1 MVVLHPE
8 KMAGQPVE
16 IARVAKPAAGANEMT
31 RAFAAVVAAAAVALA
46 ALIPSPA
53 GAQAYPTKP
62 VRIIVPFGAGGT
74 TDIMGRILAQKLSDS
89 LGQRFVI
96 ENKPG
101 AGGNVGADI
110 VAKAPADG
118 YTLGM
123 GTVSSHAINA
133 TLYAT
138 IPYNNLKDF
147 APISLMITQPNALV
161 VTPSFPAKT
170 LAEVVAALKA
180 KPDGYSYASSG
191 IGTSIHMAAEL
202 LKLMSGTQMAHVPYK
217 SSAEVMT
224 ATISGEVQLAFDNL
238 SSVVQ
243 HVQEGRLRII
253 GVTSPERSFLM
264 PDVPTIRE
272 SLPGFEATSWTGFY
286 APAATPRAIVELLSR
301 ETQKAV
307 RQPDVT
313 ERLRAMGA
321 TPVGNTP
328 AEFTAFMEVETK
340 KWADVV
346 KASGAKVE

>member
-1 MVVLHPE
+1 MF
-8 KMAGQPVE
+8 G
-16 IARVAKPAAGANEMT
+16 
-31 RAFAAVVAAAAVALA
+31 ALA
-46 ALIPSPA
+46 AGPVE
-53 GAQAYPTKP
+53 AQTYPTKP
-62 VRIIVPFGAGGT
+62 VRIVVPFGAGGT
-74 TDIMGRILAQKLSDS
+74 TDLMGRILADKLSSS

-101 AGGNVGADI
+101 AGGNVGSDI

-133 TLYAT
+133 TLYAK
-138 IPYNNLKDF
+138 IPYDNLKDF
-147 APISLMITQPNALV
+147 VPISLMITQPNALV

-170 LAEVVAALKA
+170 VPELIAALKA
-180 KPDGYSYASSG
+180 KPNGYSYASSG

-202 LKLMSGTQMAHVPYK
+202 LKMMTGTDMAHVPYK
-217 SSAEVMT
+217 SSSEVMT
-224 ATISGEVQLAFDNL
+224 ALIAGEVQLAFDNL

-243 HVQEGRLRII
+243 HVQDGRIRLIA
-253 GVTSPERSFLM
+253 VTSKERSFLK
-264 PDVPTIRE
+264 PDVPTIAE
-272 SLPGFEATSWTGFY
+272 TLPGFEATSWTGFY
-286 APAATPRAIVELLSR
+286 APAATPRAIVDLLSR

-307 RQPDVT
+307 SQPDVK

-321 TPVGNTP
+321 TPVGNTS
-328 AEFTAFMEVETK
+328 AEFAAFMQAETK

>member
-1 MVVLHPE
+1 MKRFFATCL
-8 KMAGQPVE
+8 
-16 IARVAKPAAGANEMT
+16 AAT
-31 RAFAAVVAAAAVALA
+31 VIALA
-46 ALIPSPA
+46 ALSPALA
-53 GAQAYPTKP
+53 GAQAYPNKP
-62 VRIIVPFGAGGT
+62 VRLIIPFAAGGT
-74 TDIMGRILAQKLSDS
+74 TDLMGRILAQKLGDS
-89 LGQRFVI
+89 LGQRFVV
-96 ENKPG
+96 ENRAG
-101 AGGNVGADI
+101 AGGNVGSDL

-123 GTVSSHAINA
+123 GTVSSHAINPN
-133 TLYAT
+133 LYAN

-161 VTPSFPAKT
+161 VNPKVPANNLT
-170 LAEVVAALKA
+170 ELVAALKA

-202 LKLMSGTQMAHVPYK
+202 LKMMTGTQMAHVPYK

-243 HVQEGRLRII
+243 HVAEGRLRLI
-253 GVTSPERSFLM
+253 GVTSKERSFLK
-264 PDVPTIRE
+264 PDVPAIGE
-272 SLPGFEATSWTGFY
+272 SLPGFEATSWTGFF
-286 APAATPRAIVELLSR
+286 APAGTPRDIVVRLSQ
-301 ETQKAV
+301 ETQKIV
-307 RQPDVT
+307 RLPDVA
-313 ERLRAMGA
+313 ERLRGLGA

-328 AEFTAFMEVETK
+328 EEFASFMAAETK

>member
-1 MVVLHPE
+1 
-8 KMAGQPVE
+8 
-16 IARVAKPAAGANEMT
+16 MT
-31 RAFAAVVAAAAVALA
+31 RFFATVLTAVAVAALSPA
-46 ALIPSPA
+46 PA
-53 GAQAYPTKP
+53 GAQTYPDKP
-62 VRIIVPFGAGGT
+62 VRVIVPFGAGGT

-89 LGQRFVI
+89 LGQRFVV
-96 ENKPG
+96 ENRAG
-101 AGGNVGADI
+101 AGGNVGSAM

-123 GTVSSHAINA
+123 GTVSSHAINPN
-133 TLYAT
+133 LYV
-138 IPYNNLKDF
+138 IMPYDNLKDF

-161 VTPSFPAKT
+161 INPSVPAKT
-170 LAEVVAALKA
+170 VTELVAALKA

-202 LKLMSGTQMAHVPYK
+202 LKFLSGTQMTHVPYK

-243 HVQEGRLRII
+243 HVQEGRLRLI
-253 GVTSPERSFLM
+253 GVTSKERSFLK
-264 PDVPTIRE
+264 PDVPTIAE
-272 SLPGFEATSWTGFY
+272 SLPGFEATSWTGFF

-328 AEFTAFMEVETK
+328 AEFAAFMAAETR

>member
-1 MVVLHPE
+1 M
-8 KMAGQPVE
+8 K
-16 IARVAKPAAGANEMT
+16 RFFVATLALC
-31 RAFAAVVAAAAVALA
+31 AVVALA
-46 ALIPSPA
+46 PA
-53 GAQAYPTKP
+53 PADAQPYPNKP

-74 TDIMGRILAQKLSDS
+74 TDIMGRILAQKLSDA

-101 AGGNVGADI
+101 AGGNVGSDI

-133 TLYAT
+133 TLYAK

-170 LAEVVAALKA
+170 LPEVVTALKA

-202 LKLMSGTQMAHVPYK
+202 LKLMSGTQMTHVPYK
-217 SSAEVMT
+217 SSSEVMT
-224 ATISGEVQLAFDNL
+224 ALISNEVQLAFDNL

-243 HVQEGRLRII
+243 HVQQGRLRII
-253 GVTSPERSFLM
+253 GVTSRERSFLM
-264 PDVPTIRE
+264 PDVPSIHE

-286 APAATPRAIVELLSR
+286 APAATPRSIVELLSR

-328 AEFTAFMEVETK
+328 AEFTAFMEAETK

>member
-1 MVVLHPE
+1 MRRCRGIVGGLAVLVL
-8 KMAGQPVE
+8 G
-16 IARVAKPAAGANEMT
+16 
-31 RAFAAVVAAAAVALA
+31 ALA
-46 ALIPSPA
+46 AGPA
-53 GAQAYPTKP
+53 AAQSYPTKP
-62 VRIIVPFGAGGT
+62 VRIVVPFGAGGT
-74 TDIMGRILAQKLSDS
+74 TDLMGRILADKLTGS

-101 AGGNVGADI
+101 AGGNVGSDI

-133 TLYAT
+133 TLYAK

-161 VTPSFPAKT
+161 VTPGFPAKT
-170 LAEVVAALKA
+170 VPELIAALKA
-180 KPDGYSYASSG
+180 KPNGYSYASSG

-202 LKLMSGTQMAHVPYK
+202 LKMMTGTDMAHVPYK
-217 SSAEVMT
+217 SSSEVMT
-224 ATISGEVQLAFDNL
+224 ALIAGEVQLAFDNL

-243 HVQEGRLRII
+243 HVQDGRIRLIA
-253 GVTSPERSFLM
+253 VTSKERSFLK
-264 PDVPTIRE
+264 PDVPTIAE
-272 SLPGFEATSWTGFY
+272 TLPGFEATSWTGFY

-307 RQPDVT
+307 SQPDVK

-328 AEFTAFMEVETK
+328 DEFAAFMQAETR

>member
-1 MVVLHPE
+1 MKRFVV
-8 KMAGQPVE
+8 A
-16 IARVAKPAAGANEMT
+16 I
-31 RAFAAVVAAAAVALA
+31 AAVVVAILSSA
-46 ALIPSPA
+46 PA
-53 GAQAYPTKP
+53 EAQAYPNKP
-62 VRIIVPFGAGGT
+62 VRLVIPFAAGGT
-74 TDIMGRILAQKLSDS
+74 TDLMGRILAQKLSDS
-89 LGQRFVI
+89 LGQRFVV
-96 ENKPG
+96 ENRAG
-101 AGGNVGADI
+101 AGGNVGSDL

-123 GTVSSHAINA
+123 GTVSSHAINPN
-133 TLYAT
+133 LYAS

-161 VTPSFPAKT
+161 VNPKVPANT
-170 LAEVVAALKA
+170 LTELVAALKG

-202 LKLMSGTQMAHVPYK
+202 LKMMTGTQMAHVPYK

-243 HVQEGRLRII
+243 HVADGRLRLI
-253 GVTSPERSFLM
+253 GVTSKERSFLK
-264 PDVPTIRE
+264 PDVPAIGE
-272 SLPGFEATSWTGFY
+272 SLPGFEATSWTGFF
-286 APAATPRAIVELLSR
+286 APAGTPRDIVMRLSQ
-301 ETQKAV
+301 ETQTIV
-307 RQPDVT
+307 RLPDVA
-313 ERLRAMGA
+313 ERLRGLGA

-328 AEFTAFMEVETK
+328 EEFAAFLAAETK

>member
-1 MVVLHPE
+1 M
-8 KMAGQPVE
+8 K
-16 IARVAKPAAGANEMT
+16 RFFAAGL
-31 RAFAAVVAAAAVALA
+31 AVTAVALA
-46 ALIPSPA
+46 SLSPTSLS
-53 GAQAYPTKP
+53 AQAYPNKP
-62 VRIIVPFGAGGT
+62 VRLVIPFAAGGT
-74 TDIMGRILAQKLSDS
+74 TDLMGRILAQKLGDT
-89 LGQRFVI
+89 LGQRFIV

-101 AGGNVGADI
+101 AGGNVGSDI

-123 GTVSSHAINA
+123 GTVSSHAINPN
-133 TLYAT
+133 LYAKM
-138 IPYNNLKDF
+138 PYDNLKDF

-161 VTPSFPAKT
+161 VNAKVPAT
-170 LAEVVAALKA
+170 NLTELVAALKA

-202 LKLMSGTQMAHVPYK
+202 LKMMTGTQMAHVPYK

-224 ATISGEVQLAFDNL
+224 ATISGETQLAFDNL

-243 HVQEGRLRII
+243 HVEEGRLRLI
-253 GVTSPERSFLM
+253 GVTSKERSFLK
-264 PDVPTIRE
+264 PDVPAIAE

-286 APAATPRAIVELLSR
+286 APAGTPRDIVLRLSQ
-301 ETQKAV
+301 ETQKIV
-307 RQPDVT
+307 RLPDVA
-313 ERLRAMGA
+313 ERLRQLGA

-328 AEFTAFMEVETK
+328 EEFAAFMAAETK